1 MIIKNGRIIDP
12 ANQIDCIGDI
22 YVKDGIITNVII
34 KDDVSELSDISKDKI
49 SSADC
54 NSDKEGSIDEEI
66 IDATGLVVMPGFID
80 VHSHFRDPGFEYKED
95 IYTGAKAAAAG
106 GYTTVVL
113 MCNTKPTVDNPETL
127 DYVLNKGR
135 ETDIKVESCSSVTY
149 GLKGEKLTD
158 FDEMIK
164 HGAVGFTDDGIPLM
178 DENILREAFKKAK
191 DYPISLHEE
200 DKTFIK
206 NNGINHGKASE
217 HYGVYGSPREAEI
230 SLIKRDL
237 QIALEEGGMIDVQ
250 HISSKEG
257 VELVRNALKN
267 DFKKQGVPEEKLN
280 KLIHKCN
287 AANINDCTDGI
298 ASGLIRHIH
307 AEATPQHF
315 SLTEDALI
323 EKGTLGKLNPPFREE
338 ADRLAIIEGLKDGTI
353 DLIATDHAPHAA
365 EEKAKSITEAPSGM
379 IGLETAFALA
389 VTHLVNE
396 AGMSLSDVVS
406 KITVNPAMLYKFDR
420 GTLGVGKSADI
431 TIADVN
437 EKWVVTKDDIKS
449 KSCNTPFLGEELT
462 GRIKYTICDGKTVYR
477 N

>member
-12 ANQIDCIGDI
+12 ANNLDAIGDI
-22 YVKDGIITNVII
+22 QVKDGIITNVII
-34 KDDVSELSDISKDKI
+34 KDNMSDNTDIS
-49 SSADC
+49 
-54 NSDKEGSIDEEI
+54 DEEI

-95 IYTGAKAAAAG
+95 IFTGAKAAAAG

-135 ETDIKVESCSSVTY
+135 QTEIKVESCSTVTY

-178 DENILREAFKKAK
+178 DENLLREAFRKAK
-191 DYPISLHEE
+191 DYPVSLHEE
-200 DKTFIK
+200 DKTLIK
-206 NNGINHGKASE
+206 NNGINHGEASE

-230 SLIKRDL
+230 SLIGRDL

-257 VELVRNALKN
+257 VELVREALRKDLSTQN
-267 DFKKQGVPEEKLN
+267 V
-280 KLIHKCN
+280 
-287 AANINDCTDGI
+287 
-298 ASGLIRHIH
+298 RHIH

-315 SLTEDALI
+315 SLTEEALI
-323 EKGTLGKLNPPFREE
+323 IKGTLGKLNPPFREE

-365 EEKAKSITEAPSGM
+365 EEKAKSITDAPSGM

-406 KITVNPAMLYKFDR
+406 KITINPAKLYKFDR
-420 GTLGVGKSADI
+420 GTLGVGKPADI
-431 TIADVN
+431 TIADIN
-437 EKWVVTKDDIKS
+437 EKWIVSEDNFKS
-449 KSCNTPFLGEELT
+449 KSHNSPFIGEELT
-462 GRIKYTICDGKTVYR
+462 GRIKYTICDGRIVYS
-477 N
+477 NK

>member
-113 MCNTKPTVDNPETL
+113 MCNTKPTVDTPETL
-127 DYVLNKGR
+127 DYVLNRGR

-206 NNGINHGKASE
+206 NNGINHGRASE
-217 HYGVYGSPREAEI
+217 FYGVYGSPREAEI

-257 VELVRNALKN
+257 VALVKEALKKDLLN
-267 DFKKQGVPEEKLN
+267 QGV
-280 KLIHKCN
+280 
-287 AANINDCTDGI
+287 
-298 ASGLIRHIH
+298 RHIH

-323 EKGTLGKLNPPFREE
+323 EKGTLGKLNPPFRTED
-338 ADRLAIIEGLKDGTI
+338 DRLAIIEGLKDGTI

-389 VTHLVNE
+389 VTHLVKE

-406 KITVNPAMLYKFDR
+406 KITINPATLYKFDR
-420 GTLGVGKSADI
+420 GTLSVGKAADI

-437 EKWVVTKDDIKS
+437 EKWVVTEDDIKS

>member
-22 YVKDGIITNVII
+22 YVKDGIITNVIL
-34 KDDVSELSDISKDKI
+34 KDDVSELSDMSKDET
-49 SSADC
+49 SSTD
-54 NSDKEGSIDEEI
+54 SFKDDFIDEDI

-113 MCNTKPTVDNPETL
+113 MCNTKPTVDTPETL
-127 DYVLNKGR
+127 DYVLNRGK

-217 HYGVYGSPREAEI
+217 FYGVYGSPREAEI

-267 DFKKQGVPEEKLN
+267 DLQKQGVPEEKIN
-280 KLIHKCN
+280 ALILKCN
-287 AANINDCTDGI
+287 DAICNDT
-298 ASGLIRHIH
+298 SLSLIRHIH

-315 SLTEDALI
+315 SLTEEALI
-323 EKGTLGKLNPPFREE
+323 AKGTLGKLNPPFREE
-338 ADRLAIIEGLKDGTI
+338 VDRLAIIEGLKDGTI

-406 KITVNPAMLYKFDR
+406 KITINPATLYKFDR
-420 GTLGVGKSADI
+420 GTLSVGKAADI

-437 EKWVVTKDDIKS
+437 EKWIVTEDDIKS

>member
-12 ANQIDCIGDI
+12 ANQTDAIGDI
-22 YVKDGIITNVII
+22 FVKDGIITNVII
-34 KDDVSELSDISKDKI
+34 KDDMSDNADIS
-49 SSADC
+49 
-54 NSDKEGSIDEEI
+54 DEEI

-113 MCNTKPTVDNPETL
+113 MCNTKPTVDTPKTL
-127 DYVLNKGR
+127 DYVLNKGK
-135 ETDIKVESCSSVTY
+135 ETDIKVESCSTVTY

-178 DENILREAFKKAK
+178 DENILREAFRKAK
-191 DYPISLHEE
+191 DYPVSLHEE
-200 DKTFIK
+200 DKTLIK

-217 HYGVYGSPREAEI
+217 FYGVYGSPREAEI

-257 VELVRNALKN
+257 VELVRNALKKDMAN
-267 DFKKQGVPEEKLN
+267 QGVSEGFAMEDSTEGNSKP
-280 KLIHKCN
+280 
-287 AANINDCTDGI
+287 T
-298 ASGLIRHIH
+298 RHIH

-406 KITVNPAMLYKFDR
+406 KITINPATLYKFDR
-420 GTLGVGKSADI
+420 GTLSIGKPADI

-462 GRIKYTICDGKTVYR
+462 GRIKYTICDGRIVYK
-477 N
+477 NI

>member
-34 KDDVSELSDISKDKI
+34 KDDLSELSDISKDKI

-113 MCNTKPTVDNPETL
+113 MCNTKPTVDTPETL
-127 DYVLNKGR
+127 DYVLNRGR

-206 NNGINHGKASE
+206 NNGINHGRASE
-217 HYGVYGSPREAEI
+217 FYGVYGSPREAEI

-257 VELVRNALKN
+257 VALVKEALKKDLLN
-267 DFKKQGVPEEKLN
+267 QGV
-280 KLIHKCN
+280 
-287 AANINDCTDGI
+287 
-298 ASGLIRHIH
+298 RHIH

-389 VTHLVNE
+389 VTHLVKE

-406 KITVNPAMLYKFDR
+406 KITINPATLYKFDR
-420 GTLGVGKSADI
+420 GTLSVGKAADI

-437 EKWVVTKDDIKS
+437 EKWVVTEDDIKS

>member
-12 ANQIDCIGDI
+12 ANQTDAIGDI
-22 YVKDGIITNVII
+22 FVKDGIITNVII
-34 KDDVSELSDISKDKI
+34 KDDMSDNADIS
-49 SSADC
+49 
-54 NSDKEGSIDEEI
+54 DEEI

-127 DYVLNKGR
+127 DYVLNKGK
-135 ETDIKVESCSSVTY
+135 ETDIKVESCSTVTY

-178 DENILREAFKKAK
+178 DENILREAFRKAK
-191 DYPISLHEE
+191 DYPVSLHEE
-200 DKTFIK
+200 DKTLIK

-217 HYGVYGSPREAEI
+217 FYGVYGSPREAEI

-257 VELVRNALKN
+257 VELVRNALKKDMAN
-267 DFKKQGVPEEKLN
+267 QGVSEGFAMEDSAEGNSKP
-280 KLIHKCN
+280 
-287 AANINDCTDGI
+287 T
-298 ASGLIRHIH
+298 RHIH

-406 KITVNPAMLYKFDR
+406 KITINPATLYKFDR
-420 GTLGVGKSADI
+420 GTLSIGKPADI

-462 GRIKYTICDGKTVYR
+462 GRIKYTICDGRIVYK
-477 N
+477 NI

>member
-12 ANQIDCIGDI
+12 ANNLDAIGDI

-34 KDDVSELSDISKDKI
+34 KDNMSDNLDIS
-49 SSADC
+49 
-54 NSDKEGSIDEEI
+54 DEEI
-66 IDATGLVVMPGFID
+66 IDATGLVAMPGFID

-95 IYTGAKAAAAG
+95 IFTGAKAAAAG

-113 MCNTKPTVDNPETL
+113 MCNTKPAVDNPETL
-127 DYVLNKGR
+127 DYVLNKGKQ
-135 ETDIKVESCSSVTY
+135 TDIKVESCSTVTY

-178 DENILREAFKKAK
+178 DENLLREAFRMAK
-191 DYPISLHEE
+191 DYPVSLHEE
-200 DKTFIK
+200 DKTLIK

-217 HYGVYGSPREAEI
+217 HFGVYGSPREAEI
-230 SLIKRDL
+230 SLIGRDL

-257 VELVRNALKN
+257 VELVREALRKDLSTQN
-267 DFKKQGVPEEKLN
+267 V
-280 KLIHKCN
+280 
-287 AANINDCTDGI
+287 
-298 ASGLIRHIH
+298 RHIH

-323 EKGTLGKLNPPFREE
+323 IKGTLGKLNPPFREE

-396 AGMSLSDVVS
+396 AGMSLLDVVS
-406 KITVNPAMLYKFDR
+406 KITINPAKLYKFDR
-420 GTLGVGKSADI
+420 GTLGVGKPADI
-431 TIADVN
+431 TIADIN
-437 EKWVVTKDDIKS
+437 EKWIVSEDDFKS
-449 KSCNTPFLGEELT
+449 KSHNSPFIGEELT
-462 GRIKYTICDGKTVYR
+462 GRIKYTICDGRIVYS
-477 N
+477 NK

>member
-12 ANQIDCIGDI
+12 ANQTDAIGDI
-22 YVKDGIITNVII
+22 FVKDGIITNVII
-34 KDDVSELSDISKDKI
+34 KDNMSDNADIS
-49 SSADC
+49 
-54 NSDKEGSIDEEI
+54 DEEI

-113 MCNTKPTVDNPETL
+113 MCNTKPTVDTPETL
-127 DYVLNKGR
+127 DYVLNKGK
-135 ETDIKVESCSSVTY
+135 ETDIKVESCSTVTY

-178 DENILREAFKKAK
+178 DENILREAFRKAK
-191 DYPISLHEE
+191 DYPVSLHEE
-200 DKTFIK
+200 DKTLIK

-217 HYGVYGSPREAEI
+217 FYGVYGSPREAEI

-257 VELVRNALKN
+257 VELVRNALKKDMAN
-267 DFKKQGVPEEKLN
+267 QGVSEGFAMENSAEGNSKP
-280 KLIHKCN
+280 
-287 AANINDCTDGI
+287 T
-298 ASGLIRHIH
+298 RHIH

-338 ADRLAIIEGLKDGTI
+338 ADRLAIIEGLMDGTI

-389 VTHLVNE
+389 FTHLVKE

-406 KITVNPAMLYKFDR
+406 KITINPATLYKFDR
-420 GTLGVGKSADI
+420 GTLSIGKPADI

-437 EKWVVTKDDIKS
+437 EKWVVTEDDFKS
-449 KSCNTPFLGEELT
+449 KSHNSPFLGEELT
-462 GRIKYTICDGKTVYR
+462 GRIRYTICDGRIVYK
-477 N
+477 NI

>member
-12 ANQIDCIGDI
+12 ANNLDAIGDI

-34 KDDVSELSDISKDKI
+34 KDNMSDIADI
-49 SSADC
+49 S
-54 NSDKEGSIDEEI
+54 DEEI

-95 IYTGAKAAAAG
+95 IFTGAKAAAAG

-127 DYVLNKGR
+127 DYVLNKGKQ
-135 ETDIKVESCSSVTY
+135 TDIKVESCSTVTY

-178 DENILREAFKKAK
+178 DENLLREAFRKAK
-191 DYPISLHEE
+191 DYPVSLHEE
-200 DKTFIK
+200 DKTLIK

-230 SLIKRDL
+230 SLIGRDL

-257 VELVRNALKN
+257 VALVREALKK
-267 DFKKQGVPEEKLN
+267 DLSTQSV
-280 KLIHKCN
+280 
-287 AANINDCTDGI
+287 
-298 ASGLIRHIH
+298 RHIH

-323 EKGTLGKLNPPFREE
+323 IKGTLGKLNPPFREE

-365 EEKAKSITEAPSGM
+365 EEKARSITEAPSGM

-406 KITVNPAMLYKFDR
+406 KITINPAKLYKFDR
-420 GTLGVGKSADI
+420 GTLGAGKPADI
-431 TIADVN
+431 TIADIS
-437 EKWVVTKDDIKS
+437 EKWIVSEDDFKS
-449 KSCNTPFLGEELT
+449 KSHNSPFIGEELT
-462 GRIKYTICDGKTVYR
+462 GRIKYTICDGRIVYS
-477 N
+477 NK

>member
-12 ANQIDCIGDI
+12 ANNLDAIGDI
-22 YVKDGIITNVII
+22 FVKDGIITNVII
-34 KDDVSELSDISKDKI
+34 KEKVSNNTDIS
-49 SSADC
+49 
-54 NSDKEGSIDEEI
+54 DEEI

-95 IYTGAKAAAAG
+95 IFTGAKAAAAG

-127 DYVLNKGR
+127 DYVLNKGKQ
-135 ETDIKVESCSSVTY
+135 TDIKVESCSTVTY

-178 DENILREAFKKAK
+178 DENLLREAFKKAK
-191 DYPISLHEE
+191 DYPVSLHEE
-200 DKTFIK
+200 DKTLIK

-230 SLIKRDL
+230 SLIGRDL

-257 VELVRNALKN
+257 VALVREALLKDLN
-267 DFKKQGVPEEKLN
+267 NRGV
-280 KLIHKCN
+280 
-287 AANINDCTDGI
+287 
-298 ASGLIRHIH
+298 RHIH

-323 EKGTLGKLNPPFREE
+323 IKGTLGKLNPPFREE

-365 EEKAKSITEAPSGM
+365 EEKAKSITDAPSGM

-396 AGMSLSDVVS
+396 AGMSLSDVVR
-406 KITVNPAMLYKFDR
+406 KITINPATLYKFDR
-420 GTLGVGKSADI
+420 GTLGTGKPADI
-431 TIADVN
+431 TIADIN
-437 EKWVVTKDDIKS
+437 EKWIVSEDDFKS
-449 KSCNTPFLGEELT
+449 KSHNSPFIGEELT
-462 GRIKYTICDGKTVYR
+462 GRIKYTICDGKIVYS
-477 N
+477 NK

>member
-12 ANQIDCIGDI
+12 ANNLDAIGDI

-34 KDDVSELSDISKDKI
+34 KDNMSDNLDIS
-49 SSADC
+49 
-54 NSDKEGSIDEEI
+54 DEEI

-95 IYTGAKAAAAG
+95 IFTGAKAAAAG

-127 DYVLNKGR
+127 DYVLNKGKQT
-135 ETDIKVESCSSVTY
+135 EIKVESCSTVTY

-178 DENILREAFKKAK
+178 DENLLREAFRKAK
-191 DYPISLHEE
+191 DYPVSLHEE
-200 DKTFIK
+200 DKTLIK

-230 SLIKRDL
+230 SLIGRDL

-257 VELVRNALKN
+257 VALVREALRK
-267 DFKKQGVPEEKLN
+267 DLSTQSV
-280 KLIHKCN
+280 
-287 AANINDCTDGI
+287 
-298 ASGLIRHIH
+298 RHIH

-323 EKGTLGKLNPPFREE
+323 IKGTLGKLNPPFREE

-365 EEKAKSITEAPSGM
+365 EEKAKSITDAPSGM

-406 KITVNPAMLYKFDR
+406 KITINPAKLYKFDR
-420 GTLGVGKSADI
+420 GTLCVGKAADI

-437 EKWVVTKDDIKS
+437 EKWIVTEDDIKS

-462 GRIKYTICDGKTVYR
+462 GRIKYTICDGHVVFSC
-477 N
+477 

>member
-12 ANQIDCIGDI
+12 ANQTDAIGDI
-22 YVKDGIITNVII
+22 FVKDGIITNVII
-34 KDDVSELSDISKDKI
+34 KEKVSDNADIS
-49 SSADC
+49 
-54 NSDKEGSIDEEI
+54 DEEI
-66 IDATGLVVMPGFID
+66 IDAAGLVVMPGFID

-113 MCNTKPTVDNPETL
+113 MCNTKPTVDTPETL
-127 DYVLNKGR
+127 DYVLNKGK
-135 ETDIKVESCSSVTY
+135 ETDIKVESCSTVTY

-178 DENILREAFKKAK
+178 DEDILREAFRKAK
-191 DYPISLHEE
+191 DYPVSLHEE
-200 DKTFIK
+200 DKTLIK

-217 HYGVYGSPREAEI
+217 FYGVYGSPREAEI

-257 VELVRNALKN
+257 VELVRNALKKDLAN
-267 DFKKQGVPEEKLN
+267 QGVSEGF
-280 KLIHKCN
+280 
-287 AANINDCTDGI
+287 ANENSAEGNSKPT
-298 ASGLIRHIH
+298 RHIH

-406 KITVNPAMLYKFDR
+406 KITINPATLYKFDR
-420 GTLGVGKSADI
+420 GTLSVGKPADI

-437 EKWVVTKDDIKS
+437 EKWVVTEDDFKS
-449 KSCNTPFLGEELT
+449 KSHNSPFLGEELT
-462 GRIKYTICDGKTVYR
+462 GRIKYTICDGRIVYK
-477 N
+477 NI

>member
-34 KDDVSELSDISKDKI
+34 KDDLSELSDISKDKI

-113 MCNTKPTVDNPETL
+113 MCNTKPTVDTPETL
-127 DYVLNKGR
+127 DYVLNRGR
-135 ETDIKVESCSSVTY
+135 ETDIKVESCSTVTY

-206 NNGINHGKASE
+206 NNGINHGRASE
-217 HYGVYGSPREAEI
+217 FYGVYGSPREAEI

-257 VELVRNALKN
+257 VALVKEALKKDLLN
-267 DFKKQGVPEEKLN
+267 QGV
-280 KLIHKCN
+280 
-287 AANINDCTDGI
+287 
-298 ASGLIRHIH
+298 RHIH

-323 EKGTLGKLNPPFREE
+323 EKGTLGKLNPPFRTED
-338 ADRLAIIEGLKDGTI
+338 DRLAIIEGLKDGTI

-389 VTHLVNE
+389 VTHLVKE

-406 KITVNPAMLYKFDR
+406 KITINPATLYKFDR
-420 GTLGVGKSADI
+420 GTLSVGKAADI

-437 EKWVVTKDDIKS
+437 EKWVVTEDDIKS

>member
-12 ANQIDCIGDI
+12 ANNIDCIGDI
-22 YVKDGIITNVII
+22 YVKDGIITNVIL
-34 KDDVSELSDISKDKI
+34 KDDVSELSDTS
-49 SSADC
+49 
-54 NSDKEGSIDEEI
+54 DEEI
-66 IDATGLVVMPGFID
+66 IDATGLTVMPGFID

-178 DENILREAFKKAK
+178 DENILREAFRKAK
-191 DYPISLHEE
+191 DYPVSLHEE
-200 DKTFIK
+200 DKTLIK
-206 NNGINHGKASE
+206 NNGINHGKASGF
-217 HYGVYGSPREAEI
+217 YGVFGSPRDAEI

-257 VELVRNALKN
+257 VELVRNALKK
-267 DFKKQGVPEEKLN
+267 DLQKQGVPEEKLN
-280 KLIHKCN
+280 ALIYKCN
-287 AANINDCTDGI
+287 EAICNDN
-298 ASGLIRHIH
+298 SLSLIRHIH

-406 KITVNPAMLYKFDR
+406 KITINPATLYKFDR
-420 GTLGVGKSADI
+420 GTLGVGKPADI

-437 EKWVVTKDDIKS
+437 EKWIVTEDDIKS

-477 N
+477 NI

>member
-12 ANQIDCIGDI
+12 ANNLDAIGDI

-34 KDDVSELSDISKDKI
+34 KEKVSDNTDIS
-49 SSADC
+49 
-54 NSDKEGSIDEEI
+54 DEEI

-95 IYTGAKAAAAG
+95 IFTGAKAAAAG

-127 DYVLNKGR
+127 DYVLNKGKQT
-135 ETDIKVESCSSVTY
+135 EIKVESCSTVTY

-178 DENILREAFKKAK
+178 DENLLREAFRKAK
-191 DYPISLHEE
+191 DYPVSLHEE
-200 DKTFIK
+200 DKTLIK

-217 HYGVYGSPREAEI
+217 HFGVYGSPREAEI
-230 SLIKRDL
+230 SLIGRDL

-257 VELVRNALKN
+257 VELVREALKK
-267 DFKKQGVPEEKLN
+267 DLSTQSV
-280 KLIHKCN
+280 
-287 AANINDCTDGI
+287 
-298 ASGLIRHIH
+298 RHIH

-315 SLTEDALI
+315 SLTEEALI
-323 EKGTLGKLNPPFREE
+323 IKGTLGKLNPPFREE

-365 EEKAKSITEAPSGM
+365 EEKAKSITDAPSGM

-406 KITVNPAMLYKFDR
+406 KITINPATLYKFDR
-420 GTLGVGKSADI
+420 GTLGVGKPADI
-431 TIADVN
+431 TIADIN
-437 EKWVVTKDDIKS
+437 EKWVVSENDIKS

-462 GRIKYTICDGKTVYR
+462 GRIKYTICDGKVVFSNR
-477 N
+477 

>member
-12 ANQIDCIGDI
+12 ANNLDAIGDI

-34 KDDVSELSDISKDKI
+34 KDNMSDNLDIS
-49 SSADC
+49 
-54 NSDKEGSIDEEI
+54 DEEI
-66 IDATGLVVMPGFID
+66 IDVTGLVVMPGFID

-95 IYTGAKAAAAG
+95 IFTGAKAAAAG

-127 DYVLNKGR
+127 DYVLNKGKQ
-135 ETDIKVESCSSVTY
+135 TDIKVESCSTVTY

-178 DENILREAFKKAK
+178 DENLLREAFRKAK
-191 DYPISLHEE
+191 DYPVSLHEE
-200 DKTFIK
+200 DKTLIK
-206 NNGINHGKASE
+206 NNGINYGKASE

-230 SLIKRDL
+230 SLIGRDL

-257 VELVRNALKN
+257 VALVREALKK
-267 DFKKQGVPEEKLN
+267 DLSTQSV
-280 KLIHKCN
+280 
-287 AANINDCTDGI
+287 
-298 ASGLIRHIH
+298 RHIH

-323 EKGTLGKLNPPFREE
+323 IKGTLGKLNPPFREE

-353 DLIATDHAPHAA
+353 DLIATDHAPHTA
-365 EEKAKSITEAPSGM
+365 EEKAKSITDAPSGM

-406 KITVNPAMLYKFDR
+406 KITINPAKLYKFDR
-420 GTLGVGKSADI
+420 GTLGIGKPADI
-431 TIADVN
+431 TIADIN
-437 EKWVVTKDDIKS
+437 EKWVVSEDDFKS
-449 KSCNTPFLGEELT
+449 KSHNSPFIGEELT
-462 GRIKYTICDGKTVYR
+462 GRIKYTICDGRIVYS
-477 N
+477 NK

>member
-34 KDDVSELSDISKDKI
+34 KDDLSELSDISKDKI

-113 MCNTKPTVDNPETL
+113 MCNTKPTVDTPETL
-127 DYVLNKGR
+127 DYVLNRGR

-206 NNGINHGKASE
+206 NNGINHGRASE
-217 HYGVYGSPREAEI
+217 FYGVYGSPREAEI

-257 VELVRNALKN
+257 VALVKEALKKDLLN
-267 DFKKQGVPEEKLN
+267 QGV
-280 KLIHKCN
+280 
-287 AANINDCTDGI
+287 
-298 ASGLIRHIH
+298 RHIH

-323 EKGTLGKLNPPFREE
+323 EKGTLGKLNPPFRTED
-338 ADRLAIIEGLKDGTI
+338 DRLAIIEGLKDGTI

-389 VTHLVNE
+389 VTHLVKE

-406 KITVNPAMLYKFDR
+406 KITINPATLYKFDR
-420 GTLGVGKSADI
+420 GTLSVGKAADI

-437 EKWVVTKDDIKS
+437 EKWVVTEDDIKS
-449 KSCNTPFLGEELT
+449 KSCNTLFLGEELT

>member
-34 KDDVSELSDISKDKI
+34 KDDLSELSDISKDKI

-113 MCNTKPTVDNPETL
+113 MCNTKPTVDTPETL
-127 DYVLNKGR
+127 DYVLNRGR

-206 NNGINHGKASE
+206 NNGINHGRASE
-217 HYGVYGSPREAEI
+217 FYGVYGSPREAEI

-257 VELVRNALKN
+257 VALVKEALKKDLLN
-267 DFKKQGVPEEKLN
+267 QGV
-280 KLIHKCN
+280 
-287 AANINDCTDGI
+287 
-298 ASGLIRHIH
+298 RHIH

-315 SLTEDALI
+315 SLTEDALKSLI
-323 EKGTLGKLNPPFREE
+323 FTTLDDDQQKILLKDKEFDYSFAFGDIARFRVNAFHEKGKLAAAFRLIPNQINLFLEVKQ
-338 ADRLAIIEGLKDGTI
+338 LKVI
-353 DLIATDHAPHAA
+353 YLKNHFYKL
-365 EEKAKSITEAPSGM
+365 E
-379 IGLETAFALA
+379 IGY
-389 VTHLVNE
+389 N
-396 AGMSLSDVVS
+396 SLN
-406 KITVNPAMLYKFDR
+406 I
-420 GTLGVGKSADI
+420 
-431 TIADVN
+431 
-437 EKWVVTKDDIKS
+437 
-449 KSCNTPFLGEELT
+449 
-462 GRIKYTICDGKTVYR
+462 
-477 N
+477 

>member
-12 ANQIDCIGDI
+12 ANQTDAIGDI
-22 YVKDGIITNVII
+22 FVKDGIITNVII
-34 KDDVSELSDISKDKI
+34 KDNMSDNADIS
-49 SSADC
+49 
-54 NSDKEGSIDEEI
+54 DEEI

-113 MCNTKPTVDNPETL
+113 MCNTKPTVDTPETL
-127 DYVLNKGR
+127 DYVLNKGK
-135 ETDIKVESCSSVTY
+135 ETNIKVESCSTVTY

-178 DENILREAFKKAK
+178 DENILREAFRKAK
-191 DYPISLHEE
+191 DYPVSLHEE
-200 DKTFIK
+200 DKTLIK

-217 HYGVYGSPREAEI
+217 FYGVYGSPREAEI

-257 VELVRNALKN
+257 VELVRNALKKDMAN
-267 DFKKQGVPEEKLN
+267 QGVSEGFAMENSAEGNSKP
-280 KLIHKCN
+280 
-287 AANINDCTDGI
+287 T
-298 ASGLIRHIH
+298 RHIH

-406 KITVNPAMLYKFDR
+406 KITINPATLYKFDR
-420 GTLGVGKSADI
+420 GTLSIGKPADI

-437 EKWVVTKDDIKS
+437 EKWVVTEDDFKS
-449 KSCNTPFLGEELT
+449 KSHNSPFLGEELT
-462 GRIKYTICDGKTVYR
+462 GRIKYTICDGRIVYK
-477 N
+477 NI